1 MRRKM
6 NVKKAVAMGLSIIM
20 LGNSTGTWAEALES
34 SSAAQETAD
43 EELNLQSEEVSGE
56 ESHEEVTDVSVQ
68 TKIISAEPEAV
79 EYHEETSSYPQEVL
93 TTAAA
98 EVLPEE
104 VVMES
109 IAVETEMKSSTQ
121 EYELE
126 TKRQVQELET
136 FEELE
141 TEGYLGDGLVES
153 NFQYRVTD
161 NQAILTAYL
170 GDGQT
175 ITLPETLGGYPVTG
189 IGYRA
194 FYGNDAVETI
204 VLPDGIKTIEDSA
217 FAECSNLKSIKLPEK
232 LTTIGR
238 DIIRG
243 TSVES
248 ITIPKGLQ
256 KCADKQANTS
266 LSGCKTLKEIIFEE
280 GMEKIPAYVAA
291 DVTSVNHV
299 VLPESVKEI
308 GEQAFYNTQSLLQI
322 TLPESITTMDK
333 KAFALSGLVSI
344 EVPEK
349 VTVLED
355 GMFYQ
360 CRKLEQVKL
369 PDGITIMKRDIF
381 EECSRLRELK
391 LPSKLEWMGTA
402 LIRGTQIKSIVVPNT
417 VKECAQEPGRWAL
430 SEDSY
435 LKEIIFEEGME
446 RIPSRLILNS
456 ESLERVV
463 IPQSVKEI
471 EEKAFSNC
479 GNMVIYG
486 VTGSYAEE
494 YAKENGIPFKDE
506 SNVAIEGN
514 FEYAVSGGEVIVT
527 AVITNEEDI
536 VVPETLGGY
545 QVTGIGY
552 RAFYGNCAVKTIVLP
567 DGIKTIE
574 DGAFAECSNL
584 KSIKLPEKLTT
595 IGRDIISGT
604 GIESITIPKG
614 LQKCADKQANT
625 SLSGCKSLKEIIFEE
640 GMEKI
645 PAYVAADVTSVNHV
659 VLPESVKEIGEQ
671 AFYNTQSLLQIT
683 LPESI
688 TTMDKKAFAL
698 SGLVSI
704 EVPEKVTVLE
714 DGMFYQCRKLEQVK
728 LPDGITIMKRDIFEE
743 CSRLRE
749 LKLPSKLEWM
759 GTALIRGTQ
768 IKSIV
773 VPNTVKECA
782 QEPGRWALSEDSY
795 LKEIIFE
802 EGMERIPS
810 RLILNSESLERV
822 VIPQSV
828 KEIEE
833 KAFSNCGNMVI
844 YGISGSYAEEYAKE
858 KGIPFKDGNGIYW
871 PFKLTYLGLPT
882 ELRMNIGDET
892 TLVYTCEPAISEE
905 QSRTAKWSSSNELVA
920 TIKDGIVTAIGEGT
934 TEISVT
940 MGGLTASCKVKV
952 SRKIQTEVIA
962 VAYNKL
968 KISWSAYE
976 EANGYAIYLMN
987 DDGSY
992 SILKYIT
999 DKTILSYVNTV
1010 TCGVTYTYKVSPYR
1024 LDGKKKVFL
1033 TESEPMSAKA
1043 LPAAPSLQSVNMA
1056 AYNKIRITWS
1066 KVNGCAGYVIYRS
1079 EAENGKY
1086 SVLKTVTQASA
1097 TNYVNV
1103 VKTST
1108 TYYYKIRAFVTVNG
1122 KKVYGDYSSILSGNV
1137 ITGSPQNFTIKQAA
1151 NGKITFT
1158 WDKVED
1164 ADGYVIYLYYPD
1176 TNKYK
1181 AIKNVTDVDVLTYG
1195 KKMTKGATYHFAMR
1209 AYRLVN
1215 GVKVYSDYGEI
1226 VSTK

>member
-1 MRRKM
+1 M
-6 NVKKAVAMGLSIIM
+6 
-20 LGNSTGTWAEALES
+20 
-34 SSAAQETAD
+34 
-43 EELNLQSEEVSGE
+43 
-56 ESHEEVTDVSVQ
+56 
-68 TKIISAEPEAV
+68 
-79 EYHEETSSYPQEVL
+79 
-93 TTAAA
+93 
-98 EVLPEE
+98 
-104 VVMES
+104 
-109 IAVETEMKSSTQ
+109 
-121 EYELE
+121 
-126 TKRQVQELET
+126 
-136 FEELE
+136 
-141 TEGYLGDGLVES
+141 
-153 NFQYRVTD
+153 
-161 NQAILTAYL
+161 
-170 GDGQT
+170 
-175 ITLPETLGGYPVTG
+175 
-189 IGYRA
+189 
-194 FYGNDAVETI
+194 
-204 VLPDGIKTIEDSA
+204 PDGIKTIEDSA
-217 FAECSNLKSIKLPEK
+217 FADCSNLKNIKLPEK

-291 DVTSVNHV
+291 DVTSVNHIV
-299 VLPESVKEI
+299 VPESVKEI
-308 GEQAFYNTQSLLQI
+308 GERAFYNTQSLLQI
-322 TLPESITTMDK
+322 TLPESITIIGQR
-333 KAFALSGLVSI
+333 AFALSGLVSI

-360 CRKLEQVKL
+360 CRNLEQVKL
-369 PDGITIMKRDIF
+369 SDGITIMKSNIF
-381 EECSRLRELK
+381 EECGKLKELK
-391 LPSKLEWMGTA
+391 LPSKLEMMGTA
-402 LIRGTQIKSIVVPNT
+402 LIRGTQIESIVVPKT
-417 VKECAQEPGRWAL
+417 LKECQHAPGNWAL
-430 SEDSY
+430 SEDKY

-446 RIPSRLILNS
+446 KIPSQLILRS
-456 ESLERVV
+456 ETLERVV

-471 EEKAFSNC
+471 EEA
-479 GNMVIYG
+479 
-486 VTGSYAEE
+486 
-494 YAKENGIPFKDE
+494 
-506 SNVAIEGN
+506 
-514 FEYAVSGGEVIVT
+514 
-527 AVITNEEDI
+527 
-536 VVPETLGGY
+536 
-545 QVTGIGY
+545 
-552 RAFYGNCAVKTIVLP
+552 
-567 DGIKTIE
+567 
-574 DGAFAECSNL
+574 
-584 KSIKLPEKLTT
+584 
-595 IGRDIISGT
+595 
-604 GIESITIPKG
+604 
-614 LQKCADKQANT
+614 
-625 SLSGCKSLKEIIFEE
+625 
-640 GMEKI
+640 
-645 PAYVAADVTSVNHV
+645 
-659 VLPESVKEIGEQ
+659 
-671 AFYNTQSLLQIT
+671 
-683 LPESI
+683 
-688 TTMDKKAFAL
+688 
-698 SGLVSI
+698 
-704 EVPEKVTVLE
+704 
-714 DGMFYQCRKLEQVK
+714 
-728 LPDGITIMKRDIFEE
+728 
-743 CSRLRE
+743 
-749 LKLPSKLEWM
+749 
-759 GTALIRGTQ
+759 
-768 IKSIV
+768 
-773 VPNTVKECA
+773 
-782 QEPGRWALSEDSY
+782 
-795 LKEIIFE
+795 
-802 EGMERIPS
+802 
-810 RLILNSESLERV
+810 
-822 VIPQSV
+822 
-828 KEIEE
+828 
-833 KAFSNCGNMVI
+833 AFSNCGNMVI

-858 KGIPFKDGNGIYW
+858 KGIPFKDGSGIYW

-882 ELRMNIGDET
+882 EFRMNIGDET

-968 KISWSAYE
+968 KISWSTYE

-1079 EAENGKY
+1079 EAEDGKY

-1108 TYYYKIRAFVTVNG
+1108 MYYYKIRAFVTVNG
-1122 KKVYGDYSSILSGNV
+1122 KKVYGDYSDILSGNV
-1137 ITGSPQNFTIKQAA
+1137 ITGPPQNFMIKQAA

-1158 WDKVED
+1158 WNKVED

-1181 AIKNVTDVDVLTYG
+1181 AIKNVTDIDVLTYG

-1215 GVKVYSDYGEI
+1215 EVKVYSDYGEI